1 MKWRFC
7 NCNLNDWRIS
17 QWDTVRS
24 ITKDK
29 SILHDHTC
37 SGDRR
42 RKKERKPK
50 LTIIKSENLPLESSP
65 ARIRIPTWSLRVEDG
80 LRECEPLRLV
90 GRRIGKIEF
99 CGTHGGDSPK
109 SKRIEYACM
118 VSSKFLLSLFFVS
131 LFFHFSHTR
140 KLDHHFPGIWIDS

>member
-1 MKWRFC
+1 M
-7 NCNLNDWRIS
+7 IIHA
-17 QWDTVRS
+17 QE
-24 ITKDK
+24 IEE
-29 SILHDHTC
+29 
-37 SGDRR
+37 G
-42 RKKERKPK
+42 RKKERKTK

-109 SKRIEYACM
+109 LKKIKYACM
-118 VSSKFLLSLFFVS
+118 VSSEFLLSLFFFIFFSFIFRIPES
-131 LFFHFSHTR
+131 LIIISQGFGLIRRHKILIRTDLFLLCACF
-140 KLDHHFPGIWIDS
+140 

>member
-1 MKWRFC
+1 M
-7 NCNLNDWRIS
+7 IIHA
-17 QWDTVRS
+17 QE
-24 ITKDK
+24 IEE
-29 SILHDHTC
+29 
-37 SGDRR
+37 G
-42 RKKERKPK
+42 RKKGRKIK

-109 SKRIEYACM
+109 SKKIEYACM
-118 VSSKFLLSLFFVS
+118 VSSEFLLSLFFVF

-140 KLDHHFPGIWIDS
+140 MLDHHFPGIWIDS